1 MTDSAARRTPRHS
14 SPPPSRRVSP
24 SSRPERIAEGRED
37 LPNADA
43 PFAYAR
49 DRESGTLP
57 VSHDIGTS
65 PLPRTRPVLVAAPL
79 RDTKV
84 TLCVTGWR
92 NVQPGRLSWVFP
104 TVDSAVHAAQA
115 MRNAAEW
122 VVLDGSLTSADIDGG
137 QAARRRVLAKSS

>member
-1 MTDSAARRTPRHS
+1 M
-14 SPPPSRRVSP
+14 
-24 SSRPERIAEGRED
+24 G
-37 LPNADA
+37 LPMADA
-43 PFAYAR
+43 FAR

-79 RDTKV
+79 RETKV

-115 MRNAAEW
+115 MRNATEW
-122 VVLDGSLTSADIDGG
+122 VVLDGSLSSADIDGG
-137 QAARRRVLAKSS
+137 HAARRRVLAKSS